1 MPATFQLP
9 PLSLSSWISQ
19 LGRVFKLQRITE
31 IVQQF
36 NVHVARGIDHLPRR
50 PHGSKQL
57 VAEEEEQVAQEES
70 GKISSRFLLELD
82 RAMDRSVLTNL
93 QIVGSGSQERLQ
105 LGRCKRRESFGGK
118 RRELVEPAT
127 ITPKG
132 ERESRDAH
140 YFERLSR
147 PFDHPREIRLVL
159 RVHRPPAT
167 LRRED
172 DRQRPDTAVQVTLLH
187 FGGFHVRDGG
197 RGAT

>member
-1 MPATFQLP
+1 M
-9 PLSLSSWISQ
+9 
-19 LGRVFKLQRITE
+19 
-31 IVQQF
+31 
-36 NVHVARGIDHLPRR
+36 PRR

-105 LGRCKRRESFGGK
+105 LGRCERRESFGGK
-118 RRELVEPAT
+118 RRELVQPAT
-127 ITPKG
+127 ITSKG